1 MNLRSWGHPALRF
14 MHPTARSLRI
24 RVALAVLVGGVSIVV
39 IGCAWT
45 RGPANGS
52 SGSAAIAADAAGA
65 DDRGAERGWISVANA
80 DAASAAARIA
90 GEAKERW
97 LAKGM
102 APEKAGQLGDDVS
115 TVLTAIF
122 APDFDVYHRHMAA
135 RGLSLDEIASG
146 FASAMLE
153 WEIYPASVP
162 ELAPD
167 RTVEEK
173 IRYLW
178 DHPRERDAA
187 FESVR
192 PSSLMVGFGLM
203 AESNT
208 PEWPYAGHYAQLSL
222 YAPKGGRLM
231 EEEGTRT
238 SRSKDSAWIMF
249 EGRFRGGMRTRVKVH
264 FYFDEA
270 AGVWIPV
277 TVVFGTDGAHRP
289 FPML

>member
-1 MNLRSWGHPALRF
+1 
-14 MHPTARSLRI
+14 MHPTARSLPI

-39 IGCAWT
+39 IGCAWARRT
-45 RGPANGS
+45 GDGNSGPAS
-52 SGSAAIAADAAGA
+52 TEADVAGA
-65 DDRGAERGWISVANA
+65 DDRSADRGWIRVANA
-80 DAASAAARIA
+80 DAASVAARIA
-90 GEAKERW
+90 GEAKGRW

-102 APEKAGQLGDDVS
+102 AEEKAARLGNDVS

-122 APDFDVYHRHMAA
+122 APDFDTYHRHMSA
-135 RGLSLDEIASG
+135 RGLSLDKIASG
-146 FASAMLE
+146 FVSAMLE
-153 WEIYPASVP
+153 WEIYPSSAP
-162 ELAPD
+162 ELAAE

-178 DHPRERDAA
+178 NNPRERDAA

-192 PSSLMVGFGLM
+192 PSSLMIGFGLM

-231 EEEGTRT
+231 EEEGTRI
-238 SRSKDSAWIMF
+238 SKSKDSAWIML
-249 EGRFRGGMRTRVKVH
+249 EGRFRSGMKTRMKLN

-277 TVVFGTDGAHRP
+277 TAVFGTDGAHRP

>member
-1 MNLRSWGHPALRF
+1 
-14 MHPTARSLRI
+14 MHPTARSLPI

-39 IGCAWT
+39 PGCAWT
-45 RGPANGS
+45 RGPADGS
-52 SGSAAIAADAAGA
+52 SGPAAGVADAAGA
-65 DDRGAERGWISVANA
+65 DDRGAERGWISVAHA

-102 APEKAGQLGDDVS
+102 AAEKAGRLGDDVS

-122 APDFDVYHRHMAA
+122 APDFDIYHRHMAA

-153 WEIYPASVP
+153 WEIYPASAP

-222 YAPKGGRLM
+222 YAPKGGRLT
-231 EEEGTRT
+231 EEEGTRL
-238 SRSKDSAWIMF
+238 SRSKDSAWIML
-249 EGRFRGGMRTRVKVH
+249 EGRFEV
-264 FYFDEA
+264 A
-270 AGVWIPV
+270 
-277 TVVFGTDGAHRP
+277 
-289 FPML
+289 